1 MALSAK
7 AQARLWQVL
16 FAVVA
21 VIGLGLFSLPG
32 GAPFGIAMTG
42 LGAVCWVAVTAILNY
57 HKK

>member
-1 MALSAK
+1 VALSAK
-7 AQARLWQVL
+7 LQARLWQAL

-21 VIGLGLFSLPG
+21 VIGLGLFAVPG